1 MGFLDRFR
9 ATGFPTTGVEADALA
24 IKHLKKGGA
33 DLSKPR
39 HVIHF
44 IYFQSAEDAHAA
56 AETIE
61 AASWDAAVQ
70 PPGDTIAQWSVRADG
85 ERVVGPETISA
96 FRSWFEHVAEAHG
109 GEYDGW
115 EAAAKP

>member
-9 ATGFPTTGVEADALA
+9 VSPLPESPAELDALA
-24 IKHLKKGGA
+24 IRHLVKGGA
-33 DLSKPR
+33 DLAKPR
-39 HVIHF
+39 HVIHV
-44 IYFQSAEDAHAA
+44 IYFSSEEVARAA
-56 AETIE
+56 AETIR
-61 AASWDAAVQ
+61 ATSWNATVA
-70 PPGDTIAQWSVRADG
+70 PPTERIAEWSVRADG

-96 FRSWFEHVAEAHG
+96 FRSWFEHVAAEFG

>member
-1 MGFLDRFR
+1 MSFLDRIR
-9 ATGFPTTGVEADALA
+9 NKGRPKTPQEADALA
-24 IKHLKKGGA
+24 IRQLAGRGA

-44 IYFQSAEDAHAA
+44 LYFTSEAA
-56 AETIE
+56 ARAAAAMIDQASWTTAVKPPDATIE
-61 AASWDAAVQ
+61 E
-70 PPGDTIAQWSVRADG
+70 WSVRADG
-85 ERVVGPETISA
+85 QRIVGAETISA
-96 FRSWFEHVAEAHG
+96 FRTWFERVAAEHG

>member
-1 MGFLDRFR
+1 MRFLDRIR
-9 ATGFPTTGVEADALA
+9 NQGAPKSPREADALA
-24 IKHLKKGGA
+24 LRQLAGRGA

-39 HVIHF
+39 HVVHF
-44 IYFQSAEDAHAA
+44 IYFQGPEDAHAA

-61 AASWDAAVQ
+61 AASWRAAVE
-70 PPGDTIAQWSVRADG
+70 PPQEPIAEWCVRADG
-85 ERVVGPETISA
+85 ERVVGAETISA
-96 FRSWFEHVAEAHG
+96 FRSWFEHVAAEHQ

>member
-9 ATGFPTTGVEADALA
+9 VSPLPKTPEEVDALA
-24 IKHLKKGGA
+24 IRHLVKGGA

-39 HVIHF
+39 HVIHVV
-44 IYFQSAEDAHAA
+44 YFTSEGVAREA
-56 AETIE
+56 AEAIQ
-61 AASWDAAVQ
+61 AASWNATVA
-70 PPGDTIAQWSVRADG
+70 PPTERIDEWSVRADG
-85 ERVVGPETISA
+85 DRVVGPETISA
-96 FRSWFEHVAEAHG
+96 FRSWFEHVAAEFG